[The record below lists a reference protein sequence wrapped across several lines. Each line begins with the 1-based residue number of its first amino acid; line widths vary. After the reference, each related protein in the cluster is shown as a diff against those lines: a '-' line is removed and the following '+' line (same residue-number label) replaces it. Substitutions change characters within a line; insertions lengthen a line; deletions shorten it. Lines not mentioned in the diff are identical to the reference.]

1 MFCKRKTVLLRPRNE
16 VLSYQRRK
24 QEKQATRPALYTPFA
39 INFEGVEKGGGGG
52 KHRGRLVNSI
62 RKKTPHLAPACCP
75 PLFWLFF
82 VFYVKAIY
90 RRQYGKTLLHTRPA
104 QIRL

>member
-52 KHRGRLVNSI
+52 KHRGRLINSI
-62 RKKTPHLAPACCP
+62 KKDNFPFSPRVLSPAFLAILC
-75 PLFWLFF
+75 
-82 VFYVKAIY
+82 
-90 RRQYGKTLLHTRPA
+90 LLR
-104 QIRL
+104 